1 MQLSDKIDI
10 TPFARILPFF
20 AAGILAFRYVTAP
33 DWLIV
38 AAAVIGYAVAWRQR
52 KGSCRW
58 WTVAVALF
66 FSGILVTAV
75 SARKE
80 AMPRGERLAMVL
92 EVGQNPVSNG
102 RWRQTVARVGAY
114 RPLDS
119 AGSGWRGVDEK
130 VELRVDTA
138 ERIAVGEQLYVVG
151 YLNPVDTAGSRYGT
165 LMRSRGIGARVY
177 VRGDQVISRLPG
189 NGRRATRYAAALQRW
204 AVERIHRLHVGERE
218 QELLSAL
225 IAGDKRNLDRRL
237 KADYSKTGVAHIL
250 AVSGL
255 HMGFV
260 LVIANLLF
268 GWTVLLRY
276 GHVAK
281 NVLVISALWFYAVM
295 AGLSP
300 SAVRAA
306 LMLSAAQL
314 ALACSVPGN
323 GYNVVLGAATLML
336 AANPFY
342 LYDLSFQLSFMAV
355 LSILF
360 FYPRLYRRKLCRNR
374 IADAVCSSVLL
385 GAAAQIGTL
394 PLVAWNFGNIHIISL
409 IINPLVILT
418 AFLSVFTGILWVL
431 FAFPGLNAVFSAVAG
446 ALLQA
451 QNGIVTW
458 AAGTPVAS
466 VSGVRFDGYGAAA
479 AYVVLAALAV
489 GLKWREDSRKEYFGG
504 VAR

>member
-75 SARKE
+75 SAQKE

-138 ERIAVGEQLYVVG
+138 ERVAVGEQLYVVG

-237 KADYSKTGVAHIL
+237 KADYSKTG
-250 AVSGL
+250 
-255 HMGFV
+255 
-260 LVIANLLF
+260 
-268 GWTVLLRY
+268 
-276 GHVAK
+276 
-281 NVLVISALWFYAVM
+281 YAIYQ
-295 AGLSP
+295 A
-300 SAVRAA
+300 
-306 LMLSAAQL
+306 
-314 ALACSVPGN
+314 
-323 GYNVVLGAATLML
+323 
-336 AANPFY
+336 
-342 LYDLSFQLSFMAV
+342 
-355 LSILF
+355 
-360 FYPRLYRRKLCRNR
+360 
-374 IADAVCSSVLL
+374 
-385 GAAAQIGTL
+385 
-394 PLVAWNFGNIHIISL
+394 
-409 IINPLVILT
+409 
-418 AFLSVFTGILWVL
+418 
-431 FAFPGLNAVFSAVAG
+431 AVAG
-446 ALLQA
+446 GINGDMDASDICDALKA
-451 QNGIVTW
+451 QFTSM
-458 AAGTPVAS
+458 T
-466 VSGVRFDGYGAAA
+466 FDGLTGEGMTWDASGAVSKAPKAVVIKNGAYAA
-479 AYVVLAALAV
+479 M
-489 GLKWREDSRKEYFGG
+489 
-504 VAR
+504 

>member
-1 MQLSDKIDI
+1 M
-10 TPFARILPFF
+10 
-20 AAGILAFRYVTAP
+20 
-33 DWLIV
+33 
-38 AAAVIGYAVAWRQR
+38 
-52 KGSCRW
+52 
-58 WTVAVALF
+58 
-66 FSGILVTAV
+66 
-75 SARKE
+75 
-80 AMPRGERLAMVL
+80 
-92 EVGQNPVSNG
+92 
-102 RWRQTVARVGAY
+102 
-114 RPLDS
+114 
-119 AGSGWRGVDEK
+119 
-130 VELRVDTA
+130 
-138 ERIAVGEQLYVVG
+138 
-151 YLNPVDTAGSRYGT
+151 
-165 LMRSRGIGARVY
+165 
-177 VRGDQVISRLPG
+177 
-189 NGRRATRYAAALQRW
+189 
-204 AVERIHRLHVGERE
+204 
-218 QELLSAL
+218 
-225 IAGDKRNLDRRL
+225 
-237 KADYSKTGVAHIL
+237 
-250 AVSGL
+250 
-255 HMGFV
+255 
-260 LVIANLLF
+260 
-268 GWTVLLRY
+268 
-276 GHVAK
+276 AK

-394 PLVAWNFGNIHIISL
+394 PLVAWNFGNIPIISL

>member
-20 AAGILAFRYVTAP
+20 AAGILAFWYVTAP

-38 AAAVIGYAVAWRQR
+38 AAAVIGYAVAWQQR

-92 EVGQNPVSNG
+92 EVGQNPVS
-102 RWRQTVARVGAY
+102 T
-114 RPLDS
+114 
-119 AGSGWRGVDEK
+119 AGGGDRGSCGGIPTAGLCRERWRGVDEK

-151 YLNPVDTAGSRYGT
+151 YLNPMDTAGSRYGT

-225 IAGDKRNLDRRL
+225 ISGDKRNLDRRL

-394 PLVAWNFGNIHIISL
+394 PLVAWNFGNIPIISL
-409 IINPLVILT
+409 IINPIGYPDGLFVR
-418 AFLSVFTGILWVL
+418 FTGILWVL

-458 AAGTPVAS
+458 AAGHAVAS